1 MKFCYFEQAKIN
13 KNVAGM
19 DPKHKELVAKAYLK
33 LRQYDSYQDDIRRTG
48 THSVSDF
55 SGMKTTGWSGPELA
69 DLNENVIKNVHLAY
83 EDFFLSFLKFSWKC
97 FVCLNSSRANGR
109 HD

>member
-69 DLNENVIKNVHLAY
+69 DLNENVIKNVLLWNI
-83 EDFFLSFLKFSWKC
+83 FFMEVKF
-97 FVCLNSSRANGR
+97 NSYSTW
-109 HD
+109 HDWPTF